1 MDDPKYGLSAR
12 EWRMLR
18 RLKTPAGIQRL
29 LNSLAYHD
37 ADTAWSPRRVLREG
51 VAHCAEGGIL
61 AAAAL
66 RVLGFP
72 PLIIDLEGEQDD
84 DHVIAVYRQDGHWG
98 AVAKSH
104 FNGLRDRPPIFRT
117 LRELALSYF
126 DDYYNGRGERTLR
139 GYCRPVDL
147 ANFDPRGW
155 ITSERPVWYILQ
167 RLVEVRHF
175 RLISAAQARSLVRL
189 DILARQAGLI
199 GHDHSLMFG
208 EAAPRVARRA

>member
-66 RVLGFP
+66 RVLY
-72 PLIIDLEGEQDD
+72 GEMAQ
-84 DHVIAVYRQDGHWG
+84 VVTTGARVLPRRLQEAGYRFAYPELDP
-98 AVAKSH
+98 A
-104 FNGLRDRPPIFRT
+104 LRD
-117 LRELALSYF
+117 LL
-126 DDYYNGRGERTLR
+126 G
-139 GYCRPVDL
+139 
-147 ANFDPRGW
+147 
-155 ITSERPVWYILQ
+155 
-167 RLVEVRHF
+167 
-175 RLISAAQARSLVRL
+175 
-189 DILARQAGLI
+189 
-199 GHDHSLMFG
+199 
-208 EAAPRVARRA
+208 